1 MSSLL
6 RTKFSLKKKYKAFAS
21 QPSQYK
27 EGPSEPVED
36 DSPVEEVEPVQAKR
50 KYTRRRQPLKKSD
63 KEFVKPW
70 TIEEEIALCKAW
82 VSTSENNT
90 EGNGKKASGIRPK
103 VSQFCEI
110 YNSVHDRHQSGSC
123 ENTVYQEAELE
134 YRTIYNAPFA
144 LTDCWKILKDHPKW
158 KKIEMPKFY
167 KSKKSSSKK
176 SRTSET
182 TSQGNLDS
190 AHIGL
195 DLNDKATDSE
205 DVDVQEV
212 APMGR
217 DRAKKKAS
225 SSGARSKTSIAGDP
239 SLFDALL
246 SVLLLTLGPSAA
258 FGGGGGGIST
268 ESLFSS
274 SPPSPKKLDT
284 DIFGKVGANGLVNT
298 LTLKLIGVDTCYG
311 QSQFTL
317 LGLVYSRNDNSFWKE
332 LESTYDKREFHALT
346 KLPKCVCEVKCS
358 CDVSSEL
365 VLHQQLMKLMQF
377 LLGMDDRYQP
387 IRSALSTWDPL
398 PEVKDAYTA
407 VSEEESHRGI
417 PVSFGVFESKL
428 NASSFATKTFNNN
441 RRPFN
446 NNNSNTR
453 GSSSNSTV
461 NRGPNPNSNCK
472 NYGRIGHT
480 IDRCY
485 VIVGFP
491 PGFKRNANCGKQSF
505 NANTDVKI
513 NDKQSSFS
521 LSFGFTSDQMQKLL
535 NLINDNTS
543 GSIHASMAGRTS
555 FFNGNVWFNNF
566 RFYYANSKLYAQT
579 ITLGWII
586 DSGANQ
592 HLTVSTVGMFNVVDN
607 TSLKITVSYPNGTLA
622 TISHV
627 WNLKLSNYVILYDVR
642 VVLGY
647 CVSLLSVNKLI
658 RDSKMYVGFDEDK
671 CYIQDLKRLG
681 HPSDQVLSVL
691 HNDLNI
697 YKSSFVPVC
706 EASCAHTP
714 QQNRIA
720 ETKHRHLLNVA
731 RSLMFQGG
739 IPLKFWSDYVMIDIY
754 LINRLPSSVLKGNCP
769 YELVFKRKPSLSHL
783 RCFGC
788 LCFSTILNNHYKL
801 SYKSEKCVLIGY
813 SSVKKAYKLLSIDSR
828 NVSYSR
834 DVKFYETVF
843 LFKTKSTICD
853 SEDAVSESES
863 EHLSFFDNQMSKSPY
878 DEGRAKLVVDG
889 SVPSSNHDTSDTAS
903 PLYQEENTTL
913 VCQEECKTPDKK
925 SSRPTKLPA
934 KLNDYVVNSSL
945 KYGIEKFI
953 DAMNSEIEALNRK
966 NTWTVYD
973 LPAGKKSIGCRWIY
987 KIKYK
992 STGDIDR
999 YKSRLVAKGFSQ
1011 REGLD
1016 YEETFS
1022 PVVKMVTVRCLISIV
1037 VNKNWPLYQ
1046 LDVNNAFLYGDLYE
1060 DQDPRQWN
1068 AKLTTTLAKHGFKQ
1082 SKFDYSLYVKQS
1094 GESFVALLVYVDD
1107 IVITGNNDK
1116 EIDEFK
1122 KFLSSKFLIK
1132 DLGKLK
1138 YFFGIEVLENDKG
1151 LCMTQRKYCLE
1162 LLHKYGQL
1170 AANPVDIPL
1179 PENIVLSHIESI
1191 DDKYLKNFTSYQK
1204 LSHMEASLRVL
1215 RYFKWSLGL
1224 GIQFDKISDL
1234 KLRVFSDVDWAKYP
1248 KTRKSVT
1255 SMTSATCETIWL
1267 GNLFHSLG
1275 KKSSNGSNSKSLM
1288 FSLKGM
1294 LKIISQHV
1302 VKLNVG
1308 DQVCPLVKVV
1318 LRRESYQLSLDKSQ
1332 STRVKMEFVAIY
1344 T

>member
-1 MSSLL
+1 M
-6 RTKFSLKKKYKAFAS
+6 A
-21 QPSQYK
+21 
-27 EGPSEPVED
+27 
-36 DSPVEEVEPVQAKR
+36 
-50 KYTRRRQPLKKSD
+50 
-63 KEFVKPW
+63 
-70 TIEEEIALCKAW
+70 I
-82 VSTSENNT
+82 
-90 EGNGKKASGIRPK
+90 
-103 VSQFCEI
+103 
-110 YNSVHDRHQSGSC
+110 
-123 ENTVYQEAELE
+123 
-134 YRTIYNAPFA
+134 
-144 LTDCWKILKDHPKW
+144 
-158 KKIEMPKFY
+158 
-167 KSKKSSSKK
+167 
-176 SRTSET
+176 
-182 TSQGNLDS
+182 
-190 AHIGL
+190 
-195 DLNDKATDSE
+195 
-205 DVDVQEV
+205 
-212 APMGR
+212 
-217 DRAKKKAS
+217 
-225 SSGARSKTSIAGDP
+225 GDP
-239 SLFDALL
+239 SSSTVLINNLDVCNPLHIQTNDNSSTTLIPFKLLGTENYKIWDITMKLALQGRNKL
-246 SVLLLTLGPSAA
+246 S
-258 FGGGGGGIST
+258 F
-268 ESLFSS
+268 
-274 SPPSPKKLDT
+274 
-284 DIFGKVGANGLVNT
+284 
-298 LTLKLIGVDTCYG
+298 VD
-311 QSQFTL
+311 
-317 LGLVYSRNDNSFWKE
+317 GLVYSRNDNSFWKE

-441 RRPFN
+441 KRPFN

-485 VIVGFP
+485 VIIGFP

-521 LSFGFTSDQMQKLL
+521 ISFGFTSDQMQKLL

-555 FFNGNVWFNNF
+555 FFNG
-566 RFYYANSKLYAQT
+566 AS
-579 ITLGWII
+579 
-586 DSGANQ
+586 Q
-592 HLTVSTVGMFNVVDN
+592 HLTMSTIGMFNVVDI
-607 TSLKITVSYPNGTLA
+607 TSLKITVGYPNGTLA

-627 WNLKLSNYVILYDVR
+627 WNLKLSNNVILYDVC
-642 VVLGY
+642 VVPGY

-658 RDSKMYVGFDEDK
+658 RDSK
-671 CYIQDLKRLG
+671 ILG

-691 HNDLNI
+691 HNDLDI
-697 YKSSFVPVC
+697 SKSSFVPVC

-754 LINRLPSSVLKGNCP
+754 LINRLPSSVLK
-769 YELVFKRKPSLSHL
+769 
-783 RCFGC
+783 
-788 LCFSTILNNHYKL
+788 
-801 SYKSEKCVLIGY
+801 
-813 SSVKKAYKLLSIDSR
+813 
-828 NVSYSR
+828 VS
-834 DVKFYETVF
+834 
-843 LFKTKSTICD
+843 
-853 SEDAVSESES
+853 
-863 EHLSFFDNQMSKSPY
+863 NM
-878 DEGRAKLVVDG
+878 
-889 SVPSSNHDTSDTAS
+889 
-903 PLYQEENTTL
+903 
-913 VCQEECKTPDKK
+913 
-925 SSRPTKLPA
+925 
-934 KLNDYVVNSSL
+934 
-945 KYGIEKFI
+945 I
-953 DAMNSEIEALNRK
+953 DAMNSEIEALNRM

-1011 REGLD
+1011 REGLML
-1016 YEETFS
+1016 T
-1022 PVVKMVTVRCLISIV
+1022 ML
-1037 VNKNWPLYQ
+1037 
-1046 LDVNNAFLYGDLYE
+1046 FLYGDLYE
-1060 DQDPRQWN
+1060 DVYMTLPQGYENVGKGKVCKHKKSLYGLKQDPRQWN

-1107 IVITGNNDK
+1107 IVIIGNNDK

-1170 AANPVDIPL
+1170 ATNPVDIPL

-1204 LSHMEASLRVL
+1204 LV
-1215 RYFKWSLGL
+1215 G
-1224 GIQFDKISDL
+1224 
-1234 KLRVFSDVDWAKYP
+1234 KLIYLTNTRLDFSCAI
-1248 KTRKSVT
+1248 T
-1255 SMTSATCETIWL
+1255 
-1267 GNLFHSLG
+1267 
-1275 KKSSNGSNSKSLM
+1275 NSK
-1288 FSLKGM
+1288 
-1294 LKIISQHV
+1294 
-1302 VKLNVG
+1302 
-1308 DQVCPLVKVV
+1308 
-1318 LRRESYQLSLDKSQ
+1318 
-1332 STRVKMEFVAIY
+1332 
-1344 T
+1344 